1 MVDRT
6 KNGWV
11 SAIARLSMLGA
22 LTLGA
27 TTAHAQDPASFYRGK
42 TVQAIIGYPPGS
54 TFELYLRVFTRHVA
68 RHIPGNPTVI
78 IQHMPGAGSLTA
90 TNYLANVAPKD
101 GSVFGMPNPVNT
113 IEPLLDPVRTKFDAR
128 AFAWIGNLN
137 PEISTCSF
145 WAKDLKTLDD
155 MRKRE
160 VTVGSTGPASGSTV
174 DAVVL
179 GHLLGL
185 KIKVV
190 TGYRVLSDIR
200 LASERGEVDG
210 FCGLLV
216 SGLKTDFA
224 DPWKSGVLSVA
235 VQMGLEKHPDLPNVP
250 NAFDLVTKE
259 EDKQLF
265 RLIFGPWA
273 YGRPI
278 FAPPGTPADRVAT
291 LRAAFTATLADPEF
305 VAETKKLN
313 IEINPMDGDKIASI
327 VDGILKTPDPVVQ
340 RARTLLGVDKR

>member
-1 MVDRT
+1 MARRKMD
-6 KNGWV
+6 WWP
-11 SAIARLSMLGA
+11 SAVGRLVLLSA

-27 TTAHAQDPASFYRGK
+27 TAAHAQDPAGFYRGK

-78 IQHMPGAGSLTA
+78 VQHMPGAGSLTA

-128 AFAWIGNLN
+128 TFAWIGNLN
-137 PEISTCSF
+137 TEISTCSF
-145 WAKDLKTLDD
+145 WAKDLKALDD

-224 DPWKSGVLSVA
+224 DSWKNGVLSVA
-235 VQMGLEKHPDLPNVP
+235 VQMGLNKHPDLPNVP

-278 FAPPGTPADRVAT
+278 FAPPGTPADRVAA
-291 LRAAFTATLADPEF
+291 LRAAFKATLADPEF
-305 VAETKKLN
+305 VAETRKLN
-313 IEINPMDGDKIASI
+313 IEINPMDGEKIASI

-340 RARTLLGVDKR
+340 RARALLGVDKR

>member
-1 MVDRT
+1 MRESG
-6 KNGWV
+6 NGIKLASLAAALV
-11 SAIARLSMLGA
+11 IAQPMGAAI
-22 LTLGA
+22 
-27 TTAHAQDPASFYRGK
+27 AQDPAAFSKGK
-42 TVQAIIGYPPGS
+42 TVQAVIGYPPGS
-54 TFELYLRVFTRHVA
+54 TFELYLRVYTRHVA
-68 RHIPGNPTVI
+68 KHIPGNPTVI
-78 IQHMPGAGSLTA
+78 VQHMPGAGSLTA
-90 TNYLANVAPKD
+90 TTYLANVAPKD

-113 IEPLLDPVRTKFDAR
+113 IEPLLDPARTKFDAR
-128 AFAWIGNLN
+128 NFAWIGSLN
-137 PEISTCSF
+137 TEISTCSF

-179 GHLLGL
+179 GNLLGL

-224 DPWKSGVLSVA
+224 DPWKSGALSVA
-235 VQMGLEKHPDLPNVP
+235 VQMGLSKHPDLPNVP

-278 FAPPGTPADRVAT
+278 FAPPGTPADRVAV
-291 LRAAFTATLADPEF
+291 LRAAFKATLADPEF
-305 VAETKKLN
+305 VAETAKLN
-313 IEINPMDGDKIASI
+313 VEISPLDGDKVSPI
-327 VDGILKTPDPVVQ
+327 VDSILKTCLSP
-340 RARTLLGVDKR
+340 

>member
-1 MVDRT
+1 MRLAIQ
-6 KNGWV
+6 WR
-11 SAIARLSMLGA
+11 AIAGA
-22 LTLGA
+22 VFAAAGA
-27 TTAHAQDPASFYRGK
+27 MFPFTAAAQEPGAFYKGR
-42 TVQAIIGYPPGS
+42 TVQAVIGYPPGS
-54 TFELYLRVFTRHVA
+54 TFELYMRVYTRHVG

-90 TNYLANVAPKD
+90 TNYLATIAAKD

-113 IEPLLDPVRTKFDAR
+113 IEPLLDPQRTKFDPR
-128 AFAWIGNLN
+128 QFAWIGNLN
-137 PEISTCSF
+137 TEISTCSF
-145 WAKDLKTLDD
+145 WAKDLKTLADL
-155 MRKRE
+155 RKRE
-160 VTVGSTGPASGSTV
+160 VTVGSTGPASGSTI

-179 GHLLGL
+179 GRLLGL

-216 SGLKTDFA
+216 SALKTDFA
-224 DPWKSGVLSVA
+224 DPWKSGVLSVP
-235 VQMGLEKHPDLPNVP
+235 VQMGLAKHPDIADVP
-250 NAFDLVTKE
+250 NAYDLVTSE

-278 FAPPGTPADRVAT
+278 FAPPGTPADRVAA
-291 LRAAFTATLADPEF
+291 LRAAFKATLADPEF

-313 IEINPMDGDKIASI
+313 IEITPMDGDKIVPI
-327 VDGILKTPDPVVQ
+327 IDGIFKTPGPVLA
-340 RARTLLGVDKR
+340 RARALLGFDKR

>member
-1 MVDRT
+1 M
-6 KNGWV
+6 GQH
-11 SAIARLSMLGA
+11 SIAA
-22 LTLGA
+22 TLAAVITLIAPKPA
-27 TTAHAQDPASFYRGK
+27 THAQDTTAFYKGR
-42 TVQAIIGYPPGS
+42 TVQAVVGYPPGS
-54 TFELYLRVFTRHVA
+54 TFELYLRVFIRHVGK
-68 RHIPGNPTVI
+68 HIPGNPTVI

-90 TNYLANVAPKD
+90 TTYLANIAAKD

-113 IEPLLDPVRTKFDAR
+113 IEPLLDPARTKFDAR

-137 PEISTCSF
+137 SEISTCSF
-145 WAKDLKTLDD
+145 WATDLKTLDD

-160 VTVGSTGPASGSTV
+160 VTVGSTGPASGSTI

-179 GHLLGL
+179 GQLLGL

-190 TGYRVLSDIR
+190 TGYRVLGDIR

-216 SGLKTDFA
+216 SALKTDFA
-224 DPWKSGVLSVA
+224 DPWKNGQLSVS
-235 VQMGLEKHPDLPNVP
+235 VQMGLTKHPDIASVP
-250 NAFDLVTKE
+250 NAFDLVTSE

-265 RLIFGPWA
+265 KLIFGPWA

-278 FAPPGTPADRVAT
+278 FAPPGTPADRVAV
-291 LRAAFTATLADPEF
+291 LRAAFKATLADEEF

-313 IEINPMDGDKIASI
+313 IEINPMDGDKIAPL
-327 VDGILKTPDPVVQ
+327 VEAILQTPEPVLK
-340 RARTLLGVDKR
+340 RARALLGVDKR